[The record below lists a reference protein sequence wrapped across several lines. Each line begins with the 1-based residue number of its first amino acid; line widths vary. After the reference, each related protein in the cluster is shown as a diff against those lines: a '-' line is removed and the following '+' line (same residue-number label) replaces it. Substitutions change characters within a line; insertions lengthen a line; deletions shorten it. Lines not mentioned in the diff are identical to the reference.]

1 MTSCLAHQDRE
12 RPLSQV
18 ESELIAF
25 RDIAR
30 LMQQPCLERDAD
42 AERRLH
48 ELLQNL
54 PAATYTTDAAG
65 RITFYNEA
73 AVAFWG
79 CRPTLNSDQWC
90 GSWRLYW
97 PDGTPLP
104 HDQCPMAIA
113 LKERRAVNGQEAVA
127 ERRDGTRVPFMAFP
141 SPLRDDSGAL
151 VGAVN
156 MLVDITERKRT
167 EEIAQRLASIVESS
181 DDAIVSKDL
190 NGVIASWNRGAERLF
205 GYEAH
210 EIIGKPVTVLIPS
223 DRHDEEPHIL
233 ERILRGERID
243 HYETIRRRKDGSL
256 VEISLTVSPVKNAEG
271 EIIGASKIARD
282 ITERRRAQEQQALL
296 LGEMKHRVRNTLA
309 TVQAIAT
316 QTLRSAASE
325 DRDAFLA
332 RLRGLGRAH
341 DLLTLER
348 WNQAPIGDVG
358 AHA

>member
-79 CRPTLNSDQWC
+79 ARPTLNSDKWC
-90 GSWRLYW
+90 GSWRMYW

-113 LKERRAVNGQEAVA
+113 LKENRSFKGMGQGAGA
-127 ERRDGTRVPFMAFP
+127 ERPEGTRVPFMAFP
-141 SPLRDDSGAL
+141 SPLRASKGAV

-156 MLVDITERKRT
+156 MFFDISERKRA
-167 EEIAQRLASIVESS
+167 EEA
-181 DDAIVSKDL
+181 
-190 NGVIASWNRGAERLF
+190 
-205 GYEAH
+205 
-210 EIIGKPVTVLIPS
+210 
-223 DRHDEEPHIL
+223 
-233 ERILRGERID
+233 
-243 HYETIRRRKDGSL
+243 
-256 VEISLTVSPVKNAEG
+256 
-271 EIIGASKIARD
+271 
-282 ITERRRAQEQQALL
+282 
-296 LGEMKHRVRNTLA
+296 
-309 TVQAIAT
+309 
-316 QTLRSAASE
+316 
-325 DRDAFLA
+325 
-332 RLRGLGRAH
+332 
-341 DLLTLER
+341 
-348 WNQAPIGDVG
+348 
-358 AHA
+358 

>member
-90 GSWRLYW
+90 ASCRLYL

-104 HDQCPMAIA
+104 PAH
-113 LKERRAVNGQEAVA
+113 
-127 ERRDGTRVPFMAFP
+127 
-141 SPLRDDSGAL
+141 SPTPLP
-151 VGAVN
+151 
-156 MLVDITERKRT
+156 
-167 EEIAQRLASIVESS
+167 
-181 DDAIVSKDL
+181 L
-190 NGVIASWNRGAERLF
+190 ND
-205 GYEAH
+205 
-210 EIIGKPVTVLIPS
+210 P
-223 DRHDEEPHIL
+223 
-233 ERILRGERID
+233 
-243 HYETIRRRKDGSL
+243 
-256 VEISLTVSPVKNAEG
+256 
-271 EIIGASKIARD
+271 
-282 ITERRRAQEQQALL
+282 
-296 LGEMKHRVRNTLA
+296 
-309 TVQAIAT
+309 
-316 QTLRSAASE
+316 
-325 DRDAFLA
+325 
-332 RLRGLGRAH
+332 
-341 DLLTLER
+341 
-348 WNQAPIGDVG
+348 
-358 AHA
+358 